1 MPISC
6 LDTGTNGGIRRFP
19 YDMSEPTEEEL
30 KQQKLEAGLKKYQ
43 ELKKK
48 KNKKKNKKKSEDVD
62 EEESDLVEKVDALNV
77 HESQESSVE
86 ANTAGIDD
94 ACAEVEAGDD
104 KATDAVEDKPTD
116 AVEDKPTDAVEDEAA
131 NGEAPEKVEEVKED
145 LPETEHVK
153 EDAEEDTEEAKDV
166 SKDELKEVS
175 KDEPN
180 PADEPSQESN
190 DPVSSLFGDS
200 GPGFMETIQQAKID
214 DEIAQLKKQNEE
226 LKKTNAEL
234 SEANAQL
241 KLDNKSLKLLKIDHL
256 DEIETLQAQVQDLT
270 LKLSRAKADAS
281 TTAPSHSGYDYQDD
295 NFTLSPSPT
304 YQQPPITS
312 TTFSQFNL
320 DKNES
325 TLSLTE
331 LKARLNKWKG
341 WNVDMTSWRSV
352 GSGPIVTL

>member
-1 MPISC
+1 M
-6 LDTGTNGGIRRFP
+6 
-19 YDMSEPTEEEL
+19 
-30 KQQKLEAGLKKYQ
+30 
-43 ELKKK
+43 
-48 KNKKKNKKKSEDVD
+48 
-62 EEESDLVEKVDALNV
+62 
-77 HESQESSVE
+77 
-86 ANTAGIDD
+86 
-94 ACAEVEAGDD
+94 
-104 KATDAVEDKPTD
+104 
-116 AVEDKPTDAVEDEAA
+116 
-131 NGEAPEKVEEVKED
+131 
-145 LPETEHVK
+145 
-153 EDAEEDTEEAKDV
+153 